1 SDTLQVGAI
10 AIAIGN
16 PENNGI
22 SATQGII
29 SLESEYI
36 EMANSANTD
45 VITYRVLRV
54 DTAINSGNSGGGLF
68 DSEGRVMG
76 IVNAKMVDEAID
88 SIGYAIPSNI
98 VFNVADNIIYHCDNK
113 TNEKVKKAFL
123 GITMRVTDT
132 GVSYNELTEQ
142 IEIKETIEIQ
152 SINTGSLASSYFEV
166 GDQFLSMTLNDI
178 TYSFDRLYQVSDV
191 LLKVRSNDT
200 VSFKVLRDREIIT
213 INVTFL
219 ESNFNT
225 IN

>member
-1 SDTLQVGAI
+1 MALKVEYVNSDTLQMGAI

-113 TNEKVKKAFL
+113 TNEK
-123 GITMRVTDT
+123 
-132 GVSYNELTEQ
+132 S
-142 IEIKETIEIQ
+142 
-152 SINTGSLASSYFEV
+152 
-166 GDQFLSMTLNDI
+166 
-178 TYSFDRLYQVSDV
+178 
-191 LLKVRSNDT
+191 
-200 VSFKVLRDREIIT
+200 
-213 INVTFL
+213 
-219 ESNFNT
+219 
-225 IN
+225 